1 MILTFSVM
9 IILIWVTKF
18 DCIHFFLLYIK
29 HHLGSD
35 AISPWIEFISF
46 QVFFVYRGTNNINW
60 EIVWVLNQMI
70 IYRLFCYTFLWI
82 CNTVYVFFVKF
93 NIDYN
98 ICNQI
103 SNDEEFLS
111 DNLNG
116 VLTQSHAF
124 LLALQKFTLFG
135 IPYIFFYPK

>member
-1 MILTFSVM
+1 MRKILSQ
-9 IILIWVTKF
+9 IIIRF
-18 DCIHFFLLYIK
+18 YE
-29 HHLGSD
+29 S
-35 AISPWIEFISF
+35 AILCM
-46 QVFFVYRGTNNINW
+46 Y
-60 EIVWVLNQMI
+60 
-70 IYRLFCYTFLWI
+70 
-82 CNTVYVFFVKF
+82 FFVKF

-124 LLALQKFTLFG
+124 LLALQNFTLFG
-135 IPYIFFYPK
+135 IPYIFFYLK